1 MYCTICMRAF
11 FYFKRGIFMLKDGIY
26 DAEARGMAGLVKVKL
41 TVKDQKIVAA
51 DLDLSTETP
60 QYGQKAEKQLE
71 NEILTKQS
79 ADIDAVSG
87 ATFTSNGVKEAV
99 TDALKQAKK

>member
-1 MYCTICMRAF
+1 M
-11 FYFKRGIFMLKDGIY
+11 
-26 DAEARGMAGLVKVKL
+26 VKK
-41 TVKDQKIVAA
+41 QK
-51 DLDLSTETP
+51 
-60 QYGQKAEKQLE
+60 KQLE